1 MSVREP
7 VEKQK
12 PFQHLSDKKD
22 PKRWVRYVVAV
33 AMVPLATAARLGL
46 DRLLGQDLQP
56 YATFYLLVALIG
68 WWAGRGPAVVTLI
81 LGLISCLWVIVPPRN
96 SLMIR
101 GLPDVAEIIIYLFV
115 TVTIVWLIHSLR
127 QARNRAE
134 EEHAAVSRSRAELER
149 LVDERTAELRQR
161 VADLQHLSYSL
172 VHDLRAPLRAMQ
184 MFSEILVTKP
194 SPVSEAKRDEYLER
208 IRTAAR
214 RMDLLVNDALDYNR
228 VALENLPLHMVDLEG
243 LVRSLVV
250 TYPNLDPGQSDIRI
264 EGKLPFV
271 FGNEALLTQ
280 CMSNLL
286 GNAVKFVKPGTRPR
300 IRVWSGAE
308 PEVRGQ
314 PGIAEPAGGFVRV
327 YVEDNGIGIPEEAQ
341 SRLFGLF
348 QRITTEY
355 EGTGLGLAIV
365 RRVVEKM
372 GGSVGV
378 KSRPGQG
385 SCFWVQLRSA
395 PLGV

>member
-1 MSVREP
+1 MQRPLEYFSEV
-7 VEKQK
+7 KN
-12 PFQHLSDKKD
+12 

-33 AMVPLATAARLGL
+33 AAVPLATGARLGL
-46 DRLLGQDLQP
+46 DRLLGEELQP
-56 YATFYLLVALIG
+56 YATFYVLVALIG
-68 WWAGRGPAVVTLI
+68 WWAGRGPALVTLI

-96 SLMIR
+96 SLMLR
-101 GLPDVAEIIIYLFV
+101 GLSDVAEIVIYLFV

-127 QARNRAE
+127 GARNRAE
-134 EEHAAVSRSRAELER
+134 EAYAAVLRSRAELER
-149 LVDERTAELRQR
+149 LVDERTAELRQH
-161 VADLQHLSYSL
+161 VADLQYLSYSL
-172 VHDLRAPLRAMQ
+172 AHDLRAPLRAMQ
-184 MFSEILVTKP
+184 MFSEILVVKP
-194 SPVSEAKRDEYLER
+194 CPASEEEREEYLER
-208 IRTAAR
+208 IRAAAR
-214 RMDLLVNDALDYNR
+214 RMDLLVKDALDYSR
-228 VALENLPLHMVDLEG
+228 VALENLPLHVVDLEG

-250 TYPNLDPGQSDIRI
+250 TYPNLDPARSDISI
-264 EGKLPFV
+264 EGKLPLV
-271 FGNEALLTQ
+271 IENEVMLTQ

-300 IRVWSGAE
+300 VRVWSGAGLDGKG
-308 PEVRGQ
+308 P
-314 PGIAEPAGGFVRV
+314 PGAGGEAAGDFVRV

-348 QRITTEY
+348 QRIASDY

-378 KSRPGQG
+378 KSRPSEG

-395 PLGV
+395 PLGA